1 MRNHIWTLP
10 LRFYA
15 LLLALAL
22 LWLILGAPLTAEEWR
37 AVPAVAQR
45 LLRQLPARMG
55 VFLRQWFP
63 PLH

>member
-1 MRNHIWTLP
+1 MRNQMGTLP
-10 LRFYA
+10 LRYYA

-22 LWLILGAPLTAEEWR
+22 LWLILDAPLTAQEWR

-55 VFLRQWFP
+55 VFFRQWFSVS
-63 PLH
+63 